1 MSLTRSPPNIH
12 LSRASGSTPN
22 LCNYDIDEEQINMNP
37 RKRPHPLEYDYKSD
51 LEDFR
56 NEVKN
61 LIKESIS
68 TQTLNITKLG
78 KEMKEE
84 IKDLKHTTEELTK
97 EYKKLNDNVM
107 NIICEHESIKNKIN
121 TIEDDLKEL
130 KKNPK
135 DNHQHKTATQHEMI
149 QEIQDRLQREKNI
162 IMVNL
167 VEGNDKN
174 TTSDSDTDLEKAYNI
189 LKCIHL
195 DCPKPL
201 KAIRLGK
208 ILGNKPRPLKLIF
221 ENTETPK
228 HLLKNRS
235 KVSANTKIYS
245 DQTPAQRKYLQNLQT
260 EMEQRAKN
268 GESNLK
274 IRYIKGIPTIT
285 ESNTYS
291 KN

>member
-56 NEVKN
+56 NEIKN

-167 VEGNDKN
+167 VEENDKN

-189 LKCIHL
+189 LKS
-195 DCPKPL
+195 
-201 KAIRLGK
+201 IRLGK